1 MLLSRPGPRKPG
13 HSARLNSRSLT
24 TGAAVVAAGAGA
36 ADSFVAGAFTTAGTG
51 GAVAG
56 AGAIGS
62 GGAGFSVGVAAAVG
76 AGVTGSLSTR
86 AGGAGGTGRI
96 PASSQEAILGIRR
109 PSPVDIKDAVAA
121 DTADTDQSKRCAR

>member
-24 TGAAVVAAGAGA
+24 TGAAVVAAVAGA
-36 ADSFVAGAFTTAGTG
+36 ADSFVAGAFTTVGTGVGVGGGWRVGAADSFGAGAFTTAGAG

-76 AGVTGSLSTR
+76 AG
-86 AGGAGGTGRI
+86 
-96 PASSQEAILGIRR
+96 
-109 PSPVDIKDAVAA
+109 
-121 DTADTDQSKRCAR
+121 